1 MPHQTPTTAAAPCAS
16 PFVPG
21 NETVYRRW
29 RERKLATRARSA
41 DELTVAVADALALRD
56 AERAAIIANC
66 RRANLCFFRF
76 ARPPRDAAAFRRLGD
91 QLELGDLI
99 ANPCADALRIS
110 HVRALEGSRYIPYT
124 RRALQWHTDGYY
136 NAAADAVRAF
146 SMYCVRAA
154 ARGGANCYLDP
165 ELVYILLRDDD
176 PRYVEHLMHPR
187 AMTLPANV
195 EDGGQI
201 RPARSVPVFSVDAHD
216 GALLTRYTARTRHV
230 QWRAECRPAL
240 ARLAE
245 ILATSD
251 WRIHHRL
258 AASEGVVCNN
268 VLHTRDAFEDQ
279 EDAPRLLYRARY
291 RKRLG
296 PAARHS
302 PK

>member
-1 MPHQTPTTAAAPCAS
+1 MPHPLPTTAADRSDS

-21 NETVYRRW
+21 NETAYRRW

-41 DELTVAVADALALRD
+41 DELTVVVADAQALSD

-66 RRANLCFFRF
+66 RRANLCFYRL
-76 ARPPRDAAAFRRLGD
+76 AKPLRDGAAFKRMGQQLG
-91 QLELGDLI
+91 LGDLI
-99 ANPCADALRIS
+99 ANPCADAGRIS
-110 HVRALEGSRYIPYT
+110 HVRALEGSRYVPYT

-136 NAAADAVRAF
+136 NSAADAVRAF

-154 ARGGANCYLDP
+154 ASGGANCYLDP

-176 PRYVEHLMHPR
+176 PRHVEQLMHPR

-201 RPARSVPVFSVDAHD
+201 RPARSVPVFAVDARD
-216 GALLTRYTARTRHV
+216 GALLTRYTARARHIK
-230 QWRAECRPAL
+230 WRAECRDAL
-240 ARLAE
+240 TRLGE

-251 WRIHHRL
+251 WRIHRRL

-279 EDAPRLLYRARY
+279 DDAPRLLYRARY

-296 PAARHS
+296 AAGWR
-302 PK
+302 PPT

>member
-1 MPHQTPTTAAAPCAS
+1 MPHPLPTTAADSSDS

-21 NETVYRRW
+21 NETAYRRW

-41 DELTVAVADALALRD
+41 DELTVVIADAPALSD
-56 AERAAIIANC
+56 AECAAIIANC
-66 RRANLCFFRF
+66 RRANLCFYRLTK
-76 ARPPRDAAAFRRLGD
+76 PLRDGAALQRMGEQLG
-91 QLELGDLI
+91 LGDLI
-99 ANPCADALRIS
+99 ANPCADARRIS

-136 NAAADAVRAF
+136 NSDADAVRAF
-146 SMYCVRAA
+146 SMYCVRPAA
-154 ARGGANCYLDP
+154 SGGANCYLDP
-165 ELVYILLRDDD
+165 ELVYILLHDDD
-176 PRYVEHLMHPR
+176 PRHVEHLMHPR

-201 RPARSVPVFSVDAHD
+201 RPARSVPVFAVDARC
-216 GALLTRYTARTRHV
+216 GALLTRYTARARHV

-240 ARLAE
+240 ERLAE
-245 ILATSD
+245 MLATSD

-296 PAARHS
+296 GAGWHA